1 MQAHG
6 VPLHEGE
13 PAGLHDH
20 LREASAPHDAA
31 ETETRRV
38 TASPLTPAEARP
50 PEAPHATCDA
60 VYTEVIAALV
70 IAALHALAAPV
81 WDGKKRGKVFQE
93 RVEEVAESPT
103 VEPRHRGTTPGDHQA
118 PLCRSPRPVSHD
130 PRRAE
135 HSGA

>member
-6 VPLHEGE
+6 VHLHEVE

-31 ETETRRV
+31 KTATRRV
-38 TASPLTPAEARP
+38 TAPPLAPAEERP
-50 PEAPHATCDA
+50 PEAPQATGEAD
-60 VYTEVIAALV
+60 YTEVIEALV
-70 IAALHALAAPV
+70 IEALQALEAPV
-81 WDGKKRGKVFQE
+81 WDVKTRGEVFQD

-135 HSGA
+135 NPGA